1 MSLPP
6 SIIHIKRKA
15 TDLPQDF
22 LRVDDAVTKRQR
34 RTTDFVY
41 SRQQTPQVDTTP
53 STPQSAPLGRRIKPL
68 HRSTSSRSLTVKK
81 QGKSEGTVQSINEVS
96 KEDQDVNA
104 QPPTTNIP
112 TTQDDE
118 VNHTSGSI
126 QPSSGESP
134 LSSGSTKKAVQQRRF
149 HLSRS
154 ATPSISP
161 GPSTGVRK
169 RNATVFIERRVRQKT
184 QEEKWTSVANAAIK
198 SQNVA
203 TQKQDQEEKPQKK
216 PGRGSRVQVALP
228 KDAKDSKDEK
238 VENEIPTPQSK
249 PPSALVNPWGL
260 DTDDLAAQMQA
271 YTLQEIGRSIAE
283 SKAAEPKPS
292 VPVESSYR
300 KSTSTRFKPKV
311 PALRYKER
319 HPEENTM
326 EVDEEQM
333 SGVETDGDVDTD
345 SEYIIETYI
354 RVPAEDIDNEDNKIN
369 FGILVL
375 DAQSDIDEFYQ
386 DWDTDEEV
394 EDEAEEDENDENHYT
409 ADYPDA
415 EVDSDDEYNR
425 NAYAYRTGNA
435 SDLEEFDEDDS
446 DEDEMGFSDDE
457 TDKLK
462 YPWQRVAAHGRR
474 NQLASG
480 EEDEDEDME

>member
-53 STPQSAPLGRRIKPL
+53 STPQSAPPGRRIKPL

-81 QGKSEGTVQSINEVS
+81 QGKSEGTVQSINEV
-96 KEDQDVNA
+96 NT
-104 QPPTTNIP
+104 QPPTANVP
-112 TTQDDE
+112 TKQDE
-118 VNHTSGSI
+118 KVNHTPGSI
-126 QPSSGESP
+126 QPSSSGSP
-134 LSSGSTKKAVQQRRF
+134 LSSESTKKAVQQRRF

-198 SQNVA
+198 SENVA

-216 PGRGSRVQVALP
+216 PGRGSRVQVAP
-228 KDAKDSKDEK
+228 PKETKDGKDAKE
-238 VENEIPTPQSK
+238 TPAPQPK

-271 YTLQEIGRSIAE
+271 YTLQEIGRSIEE
-283 SKAAEPKPS
+283 SKAAEPKSS
-292 VPVESSYR
+292 VPVQSSYR

-319 HPEENTM
+319 HPEESTM
-326 EVDEEQM
+326 EVDEDQM

-446 DEDEMGFSDDE
+446 DQDEMGFSDDE

-474 NQLASG
+474 NQINQFASG

>member
-41 SRQQTPQVDTTP
+41 SRQQTPQADTTP
-53 STPQSAPLGRRIKPL
+53 STPQSAPPGRRIKPL

-81 QGKSEGTVQSINEVS
+81 QGKSEGTVQSINEVN
-96 KEDQDVNA
+96 KEDHEVNT
-104 QPPTTNIP
+104 QLPTANVP
-112 TTQDDE
+112 TRQDDE
-118 VNHTSGSI
+118 VDHASSST
-126 QPSSGESP
+126 QPSSSERQ
-134 LSSGSTKKAVQQRRF
+134 LNIGSTNKAVQQRRF

-154 ATPSISP
+154 VTPSISP

-198 SQNVA
+198 SENVA

-216 PGRGSRVQVALP
+216 PGRGSRVQVAPP
-228 KDAKDSKDEK
+228 KETKDTK
-238 VENEIPTPQSK
+238 EIPAPQPK

-292 VPVESSYR
+292 VPVQSSYR

-319 HPEENTM
+319 HPEENVM
-326 EVDEEQM
+326 EVDDNQM

-354 RVPAEDIDNEDNKIN
+354 RVPAEDIENEDNKIN

-446 DEDEMGFSDDE
+446 DEDEMGFSDDD

-474 NQLASG
+474 NQINQFASG
-480 EEDEDEDME
+480 EEDEEDEDEDME